1 LKAMQISNFSP
12 DRIALKPRKNF
23 VMPVKTGIQRCG
35 AGKIKQTLD
44 FGFRRNDDGG
54 SRIESETYSVLYF
67 TFRRE

>member
-1 LKAMQISNFSP
+1 MRISNFSP
-12 DRIALKPRKNF
+12 DRIARKAGKNF
-23 VMPVKTGIQRCG
+23 VMPVKTGIQGCG

-44 FGFRRNDDGG
+44 SGLRRNDDGG